1 MYIYIYIF
9 VYIYVSMSPSI
20 IPLSTRMFG
29 TGTEGSDIGQ
39 LSGPDGV
46 FVTSGT
52 DPMVYVAESG
62 NDRVQVFRA
71 TTGEHVR

>member
-29 TGTEGSDIGQ
+29 TGTRGAAIGQ
-39 LSGPDGV
+39 LSYPMGV
-46 FVTSGT
+46 CVSTGN
-52 DPMVYVAESG
+52 DPMVYVADTS
-62 NDRVQVFRA
+62 NHRIQVFRVSDGA
-71 TTGEHVR
+71 HVR